1 MRRITIDSTIS
12 EVGKFLGIESAI
24 EKVESLE
31 IVSLL
36 REDPKE
42 WAMICRVR
50 MKEASVN
57 FEKAIGTELAIV
69 QHLEKEKNGD
79 DIFFVRRKPIPLAAN
94 VFSTGGYLSLPI
106 EIQAGRIRAS
116 YVGNSQQVK
125 RFLNIIRKTGI
136 ECKILSIS
144 DAKFPAASPLAIL
157 TDKQRKVIINAFHFG
172 YYDIPKKI
180 SNAEIAE
187 KMHIR
192 GPTFVRHREKAERK
206 VIAALLSKV

>member
-1 MRRITIDSTIS
+1 MVESAIS
-12 EVGKFLGIESAI
+12 EVGKFLGIESSI

-50 MKEASVN
+50 MKDSTST
-57 FEKAIGTELAIV
+57 FEKVLGTELAVV

-79 DIFFVRRKPIPLAAN
+79 DIFFIKRKPIPLSAN

-106 EIQAGRIRAS
+106 EIQSGRIRAS
-116 YVGNSQQVK
+116 YVGTSQQIK
-125 RFLNIIRKTGI
+125 RFLKVIYKTGI
-136 ECKILSIS
+136 ECRILSIS
-144 DAKFPAASPLAIL
+144 SAKFPVASPLAIL
-157 TDKQRKVIINAFHFG
+157 TDKQRKVIMNAFNFG
-172 YYDIPKKI
+172 YYDIPKKLG
-180 SNAEIAE
+180 SAEIAE

-206 VIAALLSKV
+206 IIAALLSKP